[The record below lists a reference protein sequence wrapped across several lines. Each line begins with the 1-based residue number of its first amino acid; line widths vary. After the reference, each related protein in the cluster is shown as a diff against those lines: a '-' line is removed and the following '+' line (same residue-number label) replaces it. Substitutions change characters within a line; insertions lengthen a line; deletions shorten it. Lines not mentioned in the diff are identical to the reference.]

1 MKEATGLADEEE
13 TISLM
18 SDEELIRMIR
28 DGDGYPFQILFSRYH
43 PLVTNLTKEYYL
55 KSYEKE
61 DLWQEARMVFHKT
74 IQTYDKAKGHTFGN
88 FYKLNFKHHIFSLIR
103 KDMAKKRR
111 IEKIVESLDGMLEK
125 GMSPHYIMNGKE
137 GLSALDI
144 LQVKEKLAGYHHTL
158 SNLEQQVFSL
168 YLKNKEIDEI
178 AKQLKCDSLQIK
190 NALDRCKRKMKQVLE
205 D

>member
-1 MKEATGLADEEE
+1 
-13 TISLM
+13 
-18 SDEELIRMIR
+18 
-28 DGDGYPFQILFSRYH
+28 
-43 PLVTNLTKEYYL
+43 
-55 KSYEKE
+55 
-61 DLWQEARMVFHKT
+61 
-74 IQTYDKAKGHTFGN
+74 
-88 FYKLNFKHHIFSLIR
+88 
-103 KDMAKKRR
+103 MAKKRR

-144 LQVKEKLAGYHHTL
+144 LKVKEKLAGYHHTL

-178 AKQLKCDSLQIK
+178 AKQLNCDSLQIK